1 MNNIMV
7 LYNESSGEDKGKE
20 LAENFRQYAAE
31 HGIDTDR
38 IFLQATGPKVDA
50 QKLVNKVK
58 VEEISILVVIGGD
71 GTINHVIEDFREVL
85 DRLKIGLLPGGTVNN
100 MARVLDIPLDFEKAS
115 QVILDGNTKG
125 VDYGMMNDRAII
137 STMTIGILADTAAKI
152 SQKDKQKYGKRL
164 FIKNFV
170 KLLFKKKRYALSIKT
185 DQKNWQGK
193 VQLLTVT
200 MTNSV
205 GGFTNFDDS
214 ASADDGLFHVTI
226 LPHLHFFPYLFRL
239 PKIIKGKFYE
249 LPNLEYFQA
258 GEVEIKSLERKQVAT
273 RVDGDPCD
281 DLPVKMT
288 MYKHGLQIFVP
299 TNQAAD

>member
-1 MNNIMV
+1 MEKIMI
-7 LYNESSGEDKGKE
+7 LYNESSGQDEGKKI
-20 LAENFRQYAAE
+20 AETFRNYAID
-31 HGIDTDR
+31 HGWKEESLV
-38 IFLQATGPKVDA
+38 LQATGPKVAGKD
-50 QKLVNKVK
+50 LVNKVK
-58 VEEISILVVIGGD
+58 IDKITILVVIGGD
-71 GTINHVIEDFREVL
+71 GTINHMIEDFREVL
-85 DRLKIGLLPGGTVNN
+85 DQLKIGLLPGGTVNN
-100 MARVLDIPLDFEKAS
+100 MARVLNIPLDIEAAS
-115 QVILDGNTKG
+115 QVILDGYSEG
-125 VDYGMMNDRAII
+125 VDYGMVNDRAII

-152 SQKDKQKYGKRL
+152 SQKEKQKFGKRIFL
-164 FIKNFV
+164 RNFI

-185 DQKNWQGK
+185 DEKTWRGK

-226 LPHLHFFPYLFRL
+226 LPQLHFFPYVLRL
-239 PKIIKGKFYE
+239 PKILKGKFYE

-258 GEVEIKSLERKQVAT
+258 RAVEIKSLQHKRVAT

-281 DLPVKMT
+281 DLPVKLT

-299 TNQAAD
+299 EER